1 MTSSAKDDDASRRA
15 ILVAKLTENRFQQI
29 DSRCALQ
36 VRGENKND
44 SASIHEIL
52 LGAFHLRRKWEPVE
66 INSPLFRAIS
76 TPFSFVHLSFI
87 SFAHHP
93 GFLFSLF
100 TFCISILGCSVYF
113 GSSPANWEAQIK
125 EGIYFKVSK
134 SATEKSYTGGS
145 CIIWWGLKRVYMTW
159 KIYD

>member
-1 MTSSAKDDDASRRA
+1 MTSSAKDDAPRRA

-36 VRGENKND
+36 LRGENKND

-76 TPFSFVHLSFI
+76 TSFSFVHLSFT
-87 SFAHHP
+87 SLAHHP
-93 GFLFSLF
+93 GFLFSPF
-100 TFCISILGCSVYF
+100 TFCILIFGCSVYF
-113 GSSPANWEAQIK
+113 GSSANWEAQIK
-125 EGIYFKVSK
+125 EEIYFKVSK
-134 SATEKSYTGGS
+134 SAAEKSYTGVPVS
-145 CIIWWGLKRVYMTW
+145 FDEV
-159 KIYD
+159 

>member
-1 MTSSAKDDDASRRA
+1 MTSTKDDAPPRA
-15 ILVAKLTENRFQQI
+15 ILVAKLTENRFRQI

-36 VRGENKND
+36 LRAARRSENKND

-87 SFAHHP
+87 SLAHP
-93 GFLFSLF
+93 GFLCLFSLLF
-100 TFCISILGCSVYF
+100 YLECS
-113 GSSPANWEAQIK
+113 
-125 EGIYFKVSK
+125 
-134 SATEKSYTGGS
+134 
-145 CIIWWGLKRVYMTW
+145 LLW
-159 KIYD
+159 KPLR